1 MAAFII
7 HNLKQPMA
15 VIRGIAQLLGNP
27 EVGPDKRQ
35 AFSGLI
41 LADVDRFLE
50 MTEEVLDYSRGMNLR
65 LTETAPGE
73 WLEGFVGSL
82 RDNLAGSGIQVVTMF
97 DCRGPRWI
105 DPERMRRA
113 LINTAAN
120 GSDG

>member
-15 VIRGIAQLLGNP
+15 VIRGIAQLLGNL

-50 MTEEVLDYSRGMNLR
+50 MTEEVLDYSRGMSLR
-65 LTETAPGE
+65 LTETALGE
-73 WLEGFVGSL
+73 WLEGVMGSL
-82 RDNLAGSGIQVVTMF
+82 RDNLTGSGIQVGR
-97 DCRGPRWI
+97 CSIAG
-105 DPERMRRA
+105 DPG
-113 LINTAAN
+113 
-120 GSDG
+120 GSTRSGCAGR